1 MPLLF
6 ESRRMSTMPKKI
18 DPELRARAVRLVRD
32 HQQEYASPTEAM
44 AAVAKQLGVARESV
58 RRWVAQAEV
67 DAGTRPGVTTEE
79 NEEIRRLKAEN
90 RRLREDVAVLKAAT
104 TFFAGELDP
113 RNRLSWRSSTRCA
126 PRAMRSSRSAESCAS
141 RAARSP
147 HGPTGPGSGPTGPWP
162 PARSATPRSSTSCA
176 RPPGRVTT
184 TAAAG

>member
-1 MPLLF
+1 
-6 ESRRMSTMPKKI
+6 MPKKI

-58 RRWVAQAEV
+58 RRWVAQADV

-113 RNRLSWRSSTRCA
+113 RNR
-126 PRAMRSSRSAESCAS
+126 
-141 RAARSP
+141 
-147 HGPTGPGSGPTGPWP
+147 
-162 PARSATPRSSTSCA
+162 
-176 RPPGRVTT
+176 
-184 TAAAG
+184 